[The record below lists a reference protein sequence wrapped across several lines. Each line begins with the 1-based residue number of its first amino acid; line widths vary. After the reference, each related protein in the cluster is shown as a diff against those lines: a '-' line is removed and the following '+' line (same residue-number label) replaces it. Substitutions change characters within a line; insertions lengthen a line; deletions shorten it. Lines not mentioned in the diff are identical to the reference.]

1 MNEILGGGFS
11 GRLMNQIRTKK
22 GLAYGVGGGLGAA
35 FNRPG
40 LMRLTMSTKSA
51 SVYDAIAALKEE
63 VRGIVSSP
71 PTDEELRHAKESIL
85 NSFVFNFDSRAKILA
100 QQLMYAY
107 YGLPANYLD
116 QYRANVEK
124 VTKDDVVRVA
134 NKYVHVDD
142 LTLLVV
148 GRAADFPK
156 PLDTLGK
163 VTTLDISIPKGP
175 GGDRPRGKR
184 ASG

>member
-1 MNEILGGGFS
+1 
-11 GRLMNQIRTKK
+11 
-22 GLAYGVGGGLGAA
+22 
-35 FNRPG
+35 
-40 LMRLTMSTKSA
+40 
-51 SVYDAIAALKEE
+51 
-63 VRGIVSSP
+63 
-71 PTDEELRHAKESIL
+71 
-85 NSFVFNFDSRAKILA
+85 
-100 QQLMYAY
+100 
-107 YGLPANYLD
+107 
-116 QYRANVEK
+116 
-124 VTKDDVVRVA
+124 
-134 NKYVHVDD
+134 VHVDD